1 MSGSSPCVSI
11 CEVESGR
18 CIGCGRTEQEIAE
31 WRDYP
36 EEKRLAIMDRLE
48 REAAEGGWLDDALFD
63 SASPSD
69 AAPAVRDAT
78 AGASAQATATGSAT
92 GSATS
97 SAAGTASGSPI
108 SPGGRRARP

>member
-97 SAAGTASGSPI
+97 SVAGTASGSAI
-108 SPGGRRARP
+108 SPGGRRAGP

>member
-63 SASPSD
+63 TAGPSD
-69 AAPAVRDAT
+69 AAPAARDAA
-78 AGASAQATATGSAT
+78 AGASANATAIGP
-92 GSATS
+92 
-97 SAAGTASGSPI
+97 AAGATAGSPI
-108 SPGGRRARP
+108 SPGGRRAGP

>member
-1 MSGSSPCVSI
+1 VSI

-36 EEKRLAIMDRLE
+36 EAKRLAIMDRLE

-63 SASPSD
+63 TAGPSD
-69 AAPAVRDAT
+69 AVPAPRDAA
-78 AGASAQATATGSAT
+78 AGASANATATGSAA
-92 GSATS
+92 GSVTHPA
-97 SAAGTASGSPI
+97 I
-108 SPGGRRARP
+108 LPGGRHAGP